1 MRPAFLQVE
10 AGLPDFS
17 GPVIPSAVD
26 APAFHLECGEAEQN
40 WNKHI
45 RSLQLPVDRL
55 SRSISLNHTDLS
67 PSLRLASATFYK
79 LLTL

>member
-1 MRPAFLQVE
+1 
-10 AGLPDFS
+10 
-17 GPVIPSAVD
+17 
-26 APAFHLECGEAEQN
+26 LECGEAEQN

-45 RSLQLPVDRL
+45 RSLQLPFDRL
-55 SRSISLNHTDLS
+55 SRSISLNHTDLF